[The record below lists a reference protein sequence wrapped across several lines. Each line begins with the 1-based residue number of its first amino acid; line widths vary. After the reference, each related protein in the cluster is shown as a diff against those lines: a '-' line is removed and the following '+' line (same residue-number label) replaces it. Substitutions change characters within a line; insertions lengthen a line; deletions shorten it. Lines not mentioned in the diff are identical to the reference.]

1 MPTKDTFYS
10 LLRESVLVQ
19 ATVTLILIGV
29 MGYMYIAGREVPND
43 FVNIAMLV
51 VGFWF
56 GSKSQAAVER
66 TVNNLATSNR
76 TDIDC

>member
-1 MPTKDTFYS
+1 MKDSFIQ

-19 ATVTLILIGV
+19 ASVTLILIGV
-29 MGYMYIAGREVPND
+29 ISYMYIQGRAIPSD
-43 FVNIAMLV
+43 LVNITMLV

-66 TVNNLATSNR
+66 TLSNYVTR
-76 TDIDC
+76 EQSNPNK

>member
-1 MPTKDTFYS
+1 MTIKDSFYS

-29 MGYMYIAGREVPND
+29 MAYMYIDGREVPSD
-43 FVNIAMLV
+43 FINITMLV

-56 GSKSQAAVER
+56 GSKSQASIER
-66 TVNNLATSNR
+66 GINNYVATDR
-76 TDIDC
+76 TNIDR

>member
-29 MGYMYIAGREVPND
+29 MGYMYIAGRPVPND

-66 TVNNLATSNR
+66 TVNSLATSNR
-76 TDIDC
+76 PNIDC

>member
-1 MPTKDTFYS
+1 MSVKDSFYA

-19 ATVTLILIGV
+19 ASVTLILVGALV
-29 MGYMYIAGREVPND
+29 YLYITGAVVPD
-43 FVNIAMLV
+43 DLVSLTLLV

-66 TVNNLATSNR
+66 TMKDYVSNR
-76 TDIDC
+76 